1 MVYAA
6 SFVLVY
12 PYFYTKIRTNIEGMG
27 DFLVICKFKSKKFE
41 IIEKFKRAHVTF
53 VPKM

>member
-1 MVYAA
+1 
-6 SFVLVY
+6 
-12 PYFYTKIRTNIEGMG
+12 MG

-53 VPKM
+53 VPKMFNIPPPNTQERQLIHIVALIF